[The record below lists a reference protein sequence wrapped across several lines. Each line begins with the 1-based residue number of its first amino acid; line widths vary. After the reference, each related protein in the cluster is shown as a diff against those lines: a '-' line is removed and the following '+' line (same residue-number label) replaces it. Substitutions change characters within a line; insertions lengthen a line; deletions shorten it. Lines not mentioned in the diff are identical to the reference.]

1 MKNALLIID
10 VQNDFC
16 PGGSLAV
23 SDGDKIVPI
32 INQIEDKFD
41 FVISSQDWHPAATV
55 HFEKWPPHCIAG
67 TFGADFHPNLI
78 TDKIDLKLLKGTGN
92 KDDGYSAFEATNVSL
107 IDYLRKNQIQDL
119 YVCGLATDYCV
130 KATVLDAIEN
140 GFHTYVITDAVAAV
154 NVEKGDDR
162 KALNEMYLK
171 GCTLIKSEEI

>member
-1 MKNALLIID
+1 
-10 VQNDFC
+10 
-16 PGGSLAV
+16 
-23 SDGDKIVPI
+23 
-32 INQIEDKFD
+32 
-41 FVISSQDWHPAATV
+41 
-55 HFEKWPPHCIAG
+55 
-67 TFGADFHPNLI
+67 
-78 TDKIDLKLLKGTGN
+78 
-92 KDDGYSAFEATNVSL
+92 FEATNVSL
-107 IDYLRKNQIQDL
+107 IDYLRKNQIKDL

>member
-1 MKNALLIID
+1 MKNALLIVD

-16 PGGSLAV
+16 PGGALAV
-23 SDGDKIVPI
+23 NDGDKIVSI

-107 IDYLRKNQIQDL
+107 IDYLRKNQIKDL

-130 KATVLDAIEN
+130 KATVLDAIKN